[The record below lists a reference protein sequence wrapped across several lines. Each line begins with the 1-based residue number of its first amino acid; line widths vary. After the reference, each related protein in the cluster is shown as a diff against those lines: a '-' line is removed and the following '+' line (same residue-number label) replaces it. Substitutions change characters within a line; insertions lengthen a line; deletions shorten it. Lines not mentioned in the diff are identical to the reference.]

1 MARVRQFIEAN
12 VLDEAKRRIHHI
24 YDTHDHVVV
33 GFSGGK
39 DSLAVL
45 HLTRE
50 VAAERG
56 IDVVDVQFYDEE
68 LIPDVVIDFVNEH
81 RLLPWV
87 NMRWLTVPL
96 KSTKF
101 ILGTSIDYIQ
111 WDPDRPHLRPM
122 PEWGLREE
130 DFGIAPGTVLS
141 QFELGRITVH
151 GKKGKVATLTGI
163 RAAESLIRLRAS
175 MNKLNEN
182 YINASGYP
190 GLSLCKPIFDWQ
202 ENDVFRYFYDRGIR
216 YCPIY
221 DSQVLAGRRLRVAT
235 PLLAEGAKGIG
246 ELRASEPEFYDRIME
261 MFPEMLVQE
270 RYWGEYDQSA
280 VFDEYAEDG
289 WHGIERW
296 IRDNVPRGRQRALAI
311 KRLGA
316 VKVRARQRPDGYPPR
331 YVLKQFIL
339 GAYKREILPMR
350 DSEGKAMLARDNAS
364 RDLIH

>member
-1 MARVRQFIEAN
+1 MARVRRFIDAN
-12 VLDEAKRRIHHI
+12 VLDEARRRIHHI

-45 HLTRE
+45 HLTKE

-68 LIPDVVIDFVNEH
+68 LIPPSVIDFVNEY
-81 RLLPWV
+81 RVQPWV
-87 NMRWLTVPL
+87 RMRYLTLPL

-101 ILGTSIDYIQ
+101 ILGTSFDYVQ
-111 WDPDRPHLRPM
+111 WDPTRPHLRPM

-130 DFGIAPGTVLS
+130 DFGLPPGTILS
-141 QFELGRITVH
+141 QFEMGAVTAHGR
-151 GKKGKVATLTGI
+151 KGKIATLTGI

-190 GLSLCKPIFDWQ
+190 GVSLCKPIFDWQ
-202 ENDVFRYFYDRGIR
+202 ENDVFRYFYDHGIR
-216 YCPIY
+216 YCPVY

-246 ELRASEPEFYDRIME
+246 ELRASEPDFYDRIME

-270 RYWGEYDQSA
+270 RYWAEYDQNA
-280 VFDEYAEDG
+280 VFDEYAGDG
-289 WHGIERW
+289 WTGIERW
-296 IRDNVPRGRQRALAI
+296 IAENVPAGRQRDLAR
-311 KRLGA
+311 KRLRA
-316 VKVRARQRPDGYPPR
+316 VKVRAEARPHGYPPR

-350 DSEGKAMLARDNAS
+350 DAEGKAMLDRERSA
-364 RDLIH
+364 DLLH